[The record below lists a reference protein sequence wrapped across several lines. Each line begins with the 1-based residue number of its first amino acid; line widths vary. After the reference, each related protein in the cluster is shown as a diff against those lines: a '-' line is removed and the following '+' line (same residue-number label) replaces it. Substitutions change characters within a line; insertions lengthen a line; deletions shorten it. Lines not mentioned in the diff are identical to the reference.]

1 MGGVDVEDQRG
12 RNVKADSRES
22 KTISC
27 VCGKTSASTGTVNKR
42 KAARVG

>member
-27 VCGKTSASTGTVNKR
+27 VCGKAGPVR
-42 KAARVG
+42 ALVP